1 MSVGSLEAIRDWG
14 NGFFYTKEEI
24 ADFFI
29 KSSEGLLPYK
39 LTIMGRSSVN
49 VTLVEDIQTD
59 PQTYTITTD
68 SNGKYT
74 GVFLFHEDSPLL
86 ITGSDSS
93 YLEYT
98 LSSQEDTIELVP
110 LVIATPIMT
119 SNTTPNTVGVCRA
132 NSEMTY
138 SGKLYAAWRA
148 FTQNPNVDPQWTP
161 SGTAKDGWI
170 EYEFNDPTIIKKIEV
185 YVPAWG
191 SSSGRVNNRHCKA
204 FELLASN
211 DKTNWTTLWSKDA
224 DYTWS
229 VDNNGYI
236 ILKPKR
242 PISDILDNN
251 TAYKVYRLNVE
262 QFNNGIGP
270 AINCI
275 NLYKLGN

>member
-14 NGFFYTKEEI
+14 NTFFYTKEEI

-39 LTIMGRSSVN
+39 LTIMGRSLVS

-59 PQTYTITTD
+59 PQSYTVITD

-86 ITGSDSS
+86 ITGSDGS

-98 LSSQEDTIELVP
+98 LSSQEAVIELVP

-132 NSEMTY
+132 NSEMSY
-138 SGKLYAAWRA
+138 GGNVYAAWRA
-148 FTQNPNVDPQWTP
+148 FTQNPDVNPQWTP
-161 SGTAKDGWI
+161 TGKNGWI
-170 EYEFNDPTIIKKIEV
+170 EYEFNDPTVIKKIEV
-185 YVPAWG
+185 YVAPW
-191 SSSGRVNNRHCKA
+191 SSSGGYADSRGSKA

-211 DKTNWTTLWSKDA
+211 DKTNWTSLWDKNA

-229 VDNNGYI
+229 VNNNSYV
-236 ILKPKR
+236 ILSPKR
-242 PISDILDNN
+242 PTADLLGNN

-262 QFNNGIGP
+262 QFNNGAGP
-270 AINCI
+270 AISCI